1 MLQSKAGSKL
11 TNKYTRE
18 LNPNFFAQRKTDR
31 KDEDSDDESK
41 EPKDLTKLFPSIME
55 GDKIIEKTATK
66 LKHDEKAIVEKL
78 VTKYG
83 PDNTLKMAKDIRVNY
98 L

>member
-18 LNPNFFAQRKTDR
+18 LNPNFFAQRKTNR
-31 KDEDSDDESK
+31 KDEDSDDEPK
-41 EPKDLTKLFPSIME
+41 EPKDISKLFPSIMLGE
-55 GDKIIEKTATK
+55 KIIEKTATK
-66 LKHDEKAIVEKL
+66 LRHDEKAIVEKL
-78 VTKYG
+78 ITKYG
-83 PDNTLKMAKDIRVNY
+83 SDNHIKMAKDIKVNY